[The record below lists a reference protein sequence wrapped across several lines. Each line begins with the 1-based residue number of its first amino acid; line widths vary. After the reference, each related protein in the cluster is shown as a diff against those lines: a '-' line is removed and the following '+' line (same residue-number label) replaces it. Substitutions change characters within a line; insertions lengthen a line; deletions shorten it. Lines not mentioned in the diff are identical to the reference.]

1 MQLILSR
8 AVLIMALSLFGYF
21 AVNGM
26 GTAPSAGR
34 PVVPEVD
41 FAQLASQL
49 TSSPPIPIVAH
60 SDRDRSESPA
70 RGAAQLT
77 SGDDCISF
85 VPNPSIA
92 QTNLRVIANR
102 IPASDL
108 NPFQLLSPTIT
119 ATTELIP
126 GRWKARSQL
135 LVETRQLAE
144 NDSDPWI
151 SSLQTSQLESRMDSL
166 VSPREVSLPKR
177 SRSRRQ

>member
-1 MQLILSR
+1 MQMVLSR
-8 AVLIMALSLFGYF
+8 AVLITALSLFGYF

-26 GTAPSAGR
+26 GTVPSAGR
-34 PVVPEVD
+34 PVESEVD

-49 TSSPPIPIVAH
+49 TSSPTIPIVVH
-60 SDRDRSESPA
+60 SDRDRSAPPA
-70 RGAAQLT
+70 SGAVQHA
-77 SGDDCISF
+77 SGDDCISL
-85 VPNPSIA
+85 VPNPSVTQA
-92 QTNLRVIANR
+92 NLRVIARR

-144 NDSDPWI
+144 HDSDPWI
-151 SSLQTSQLESRMDSL
+151 SSLQTSQLELRIDSL
-166 VSPREVSLPKR
+166 VSPRDVSRPER